1 MVVIYDIG
9 SEYWRS
15 IYRALFNKNAATVN
29 FNDITRIQLET
40 MLLENDGIKI
50 LTDND
55 GRWLAVQIESQEVA
69 MQLHL
74 MYAE

>member
-1 MVVIYDIG
+1 MAVIYDIQ

-15 IYRALFNKNAATVN
+15 IYRALFNKNAAMIN
-29 FNDITRIQLET
+29 NYDINRHQLEL

>member
-1 MVVIYDIG
+1 MAVIYDIQ

-15 IYRALFNKNAATVN
+15 IYRALFNKNAAIVN
-29 FNDITRIQLET
+29 NYDINRHQLEL

-50 LTDND
+50 LTDYD